1 MKDYA
6 NIRPYSKYIFSGGV
20 FFLNINFPTDYPF
33 KVNFYM
39 GGLQYTGWFLAV
51 QNSSIGDLVPWLV
64 GWLVGWSVTTNNQ
77 SLHNTTE

>member
-1 MKDYA
+1 MAYREKEEEKTA
-6 NIRPYSKYIFSGGV
+6 NLQIGPNMYFVPYCS
-20 FFLNINFPTDYPF
+20 
-33 KVNFYM
+33 
-39 GGLQYTGWFLAV
+39 FLAV